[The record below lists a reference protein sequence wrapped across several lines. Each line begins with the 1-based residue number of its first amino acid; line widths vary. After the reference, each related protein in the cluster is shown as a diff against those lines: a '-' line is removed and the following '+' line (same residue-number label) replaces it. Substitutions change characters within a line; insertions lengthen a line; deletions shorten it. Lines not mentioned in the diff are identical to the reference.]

1 MLSGCDATHRCVV
14 VNILMT
20 TVQDDIYEERAPL
33 VGDLVGG
40 AYIHPARVILLYIV
54 SFGLYW
60 FYWMYRTWK
69 QYRDH
74 TGEFWLEYRD
84 DHHPVWHGLTQLVP
98 VYGWFR
104 FYAHMRQYKALMVEG
119 GVANNLNVGLL
130 ITVTV
135 VDAFVG
141 SAAGVFVDLEL
152 ASDPVVN
159 GVISVCVALVAAIG
173 FVVPVVVLWV
183 VQSNLNRYWA
193 SVDSRLVKSCRF
205 GKGEVLCVLLGP
217 IVWLLVVAVVI
228 AS

>member
-1 MLSGCDATHRCVV
+1 MV

-20 TVQDDIYEERAPL
+20 TVQDDIYEARAPL

-40 AYIHPARVILLYIV
+40 AYISPARVILLYIF

-74 TGEFWLEYRD
+74 TGEFGLEYRD
-84 DHHPVWHGLTQLVP
+84 NHHPVWHGLTQLVP
-98 VYGWFR
+98 IYGWFR
-104 FYAHMRQYKALMVEG
+104 LYAHMKQYKALMVEG
-119 GVANNLNVGLL
+119 GVPGNLNVGLL
-130 ITVTV
+130 ITVMV

-141 SAAGVFVDLEL
+141 TASGIFIDLEPT
-152 ASDPVVN
+152 SDPVMN
-159 GVISVCVALVAAIG
+159 GVISGCVVVVAVIG
-173 FVVPVVVLWV
+173 FVVPLGVLLV

-205 GKGEVLCVLLGP
+205 GKGEVLCILLGAV
-217 IVWLLVVAVVI
+217 IWLLVVAGVI